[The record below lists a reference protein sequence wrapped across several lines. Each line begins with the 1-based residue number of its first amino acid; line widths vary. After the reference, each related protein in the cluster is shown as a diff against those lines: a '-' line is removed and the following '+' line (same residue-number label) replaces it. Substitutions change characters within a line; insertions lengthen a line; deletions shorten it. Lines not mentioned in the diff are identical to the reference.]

1 MKRFI
6 VIQSLLII
14 ISLNIA
20 TVSAQ
25 FRQKEVRLKAEEF
38 HLSDVRLLNSPF
50 KRAMQLDAEVLL
62 KIKPDRLLHNF
73 RENVWKEKGL
83 TLKQDTKFPDG
94 DRITLSFDKIRTSKM
109 ALKIRRPFWAEA
121 GVKITINGKSF
132 GRGEDKSNGY
142 IVIDR
147 HWKKG
152 DKVEIRFP
160 FTLRLE
166 KTPDNPNRIAF
177 LYGPTV
183 LAGIFGAN
191 NFPREGPYGQ
201 EGSDGWKLP
210 LPKIPVLTGIERP
223 LNDWIKPV
231 AGKSL
236 TFKMVGADG
245 STFTLVP
252 LFRSQHQ
259 RMTVYWDG
267 LTSEQAREKSDQQG
281 NQ

>member
-109 ALKIRRPFWAEA
+109 A
-121 GVKITINGKSF
+121 
-132 GRGEDKSNGY
+132 
-142 IVIDR
+142 
-147 HWKKG
+147 
-152 DKVEIRFP
+152 
-160 FTLRLE
+160 
-166 KTPDNPNRIAF
+166 
-177 LYGPTV
+177 
-183 LAGIFGAN
+183 
-191 NFPREGPYGQ
+191 
-201 EGSDGWKLP
+201 
-210 LPKIPVLTGIERP
+210 PKIPAKT
-223 LNDWIKPV
+223 
-231 AGKSL
+231 
-236 TFKMVGADG
+236 VGPYKNAIRFG
-245 STFTLVP
+245 LSGVFSSRKVKGNRISTLSPF
-252 LFRSQHQ
+252 FQWRSI
-259 RMTVYWDG
+259 TI
-267 LTSEQAREKSDQQG
+267 
-281 NQ
+281 